1 MEEVVLN
8 AKKREV
14 IGKKV
19 ASHRRS
25 GELPA
30 IIYGH
35 SISPIPIFLQQKE
48 ANRILPEISS
58 SHLVVVDVDG
68 DKHTTLVREKQ
79 RHPVSGAIQHIDF
92 MAVSLTERLRAKVSI
107 EFTGVAPAITELGG
121 ISVTGQEEIEVECL
135 PKDLPERIVV
145 DISGLV
151 KIGDAI
157 YVRDVTIP
165 SNVEVLTDLSEM
177 VILITAPAV
186 EEVEEVKEVEA
197 VEEEPEV
204 IEKGKKEEEEGEES

>member
-8 AKKREV
+8 ARKREV

-35 SISPIPIFLQQKE
+35 SISPIPIFLQQRE
-48 ANRILPEISS
+48 ANRILPGISS
-58 SHLVVVDVDG
+58 SHLVVVDVEG
-68 DKHTTLVREKQ
+68 DKHNTLVREKQ

-107 EFTGVAPAITELGG
+107 ELSGSAPAIGELGG
-121 ISVTGQEEIEVECL
+121 ISVTGQEDIEVECL

-157 YVRDVTIP
+157 YVRDIAIP
-165 SNVEVLTDLSEM
+165 PNVEILTDLAEM

-186 EEVEEVKEVEA
+186 EEVEEVKEEV
-197 VEEEPEV
+197 VEEVPDV
-204 IEKGKKEEEEGEES
+204 IEKGKKEEEEF